1 MSKQDQL
8 VQAITKEVQKR
19 LQGMTPE
26 GAPKR
31 SWHQEDAALR
41 SRRQR
46 PTPKVSPAA
55 SSGSDG
61 KQYAKLI
68 DHTLLKPEA
77 SEEQLA
83 KVCQEAR
90 DHGFYSVC
98 VNSCNVRFVA
108 KQLEGC
114 DTLPIAV
121 VGFPLGAQRPD
132 AKAYEARQAIRDGAQ
147 EIDMVVNLGALKSKN
162 YTLVLEDI
170 QAVVDA
176 SAPLPVKVILETAQL
191 NEEEKVI
198 VCALTSAAKAAF
210 VKTSTGFS
218 TGGATVDD
226 VSLMR
231 RIVGMEMGVKASG
244 GVRNAADAAAM
255 VAAGATRLGCSSSV
269 AVVTGGTAT
278 GSY

>member
-1 MSKQDQL
+1 
-8 VQAITKEVQKR
+8 
-19 LQGMTPE
+19 
-26 GAPKR
+26 
-31 SWHQEDAALR
+31 
-41 SRRQR
+41 
-46 PTPKVSPAA
+46 
-55 SSGSDG
+55 
-61 KQYAKLI
+61 
-68 DHTLLKPEA
+68 
-77 SEEQLA
+77 
-83 KVCQEAR
+83 
-90 DHGFYSVC
+90 
-98 VNSCNVRFVA
+98 
-108 KQLEGC
+108 LEGC

>member
-1 MSKQDQL
+1 MSNQDQL
-8 VQAITKEVQKR
+8 VQAITQEVQKR
-19 LQGMTPE
+19 LQTMTPD
-26 GAPKR
+26 GSSQR
-31 SWHQEDAALR
+31 SWHQEDAAIR
-41 SRRQR
+41 RRRQR

-55 SSGSDG
+55 SSGTDG

-77 SEEQLA
+77 SEQQLA
-83 KVCQEAR
+83 QVCQEAR
-90 DHGFYSVC
+90 EHGFYSVC

-108 KQLEGC
+108 KQLAGC

-162 YTLVLEDI
+162 YALVLEDI
-170 QAVVDA
+170 RAVVEA

-191 NEEEKVI
+191 NEEEKII

-218 TGGATVDD
+218 TGGATIDD

-231 RIVGMEMGVKASG
+231 RVVGEEMGVKASG

-269 AVVTGGTAT
+269 TVVTGGTAS
-278 GSY
+278 GNY